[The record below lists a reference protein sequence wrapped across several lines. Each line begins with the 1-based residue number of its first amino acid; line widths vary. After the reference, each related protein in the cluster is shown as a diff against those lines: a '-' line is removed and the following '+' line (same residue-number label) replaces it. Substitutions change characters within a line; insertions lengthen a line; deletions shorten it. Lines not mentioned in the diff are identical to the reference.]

1 MDYRIK
7 KNEKGQNVAVR
18 LTSEESIAIGKKN
31 EELWAEFERTGDF
44 SLLMGIEF
52 RYGEQVIN
60 HFAI

>member
-1 MDYRIK
+1 MDYRI
-7 KNEKGQNVAVR
+7 NENNVAVR
-18 LTSEESIAIGKKN
+18 LTEGESKAIEEKN
-31 EELWAEFERTGDF
+31 AKLWAEFERTGDF